1 MYDYIRKRLFDVI
14 FGGQSILNWHTEILN
29 SLMSS
34 CLVPVHAPN
43 SKLNVIHA
51 KSISPIWEIFSFNL
65 NFIQVQILVSLAL
78 EIIHGWYILDIAYLT
93 CVPGIFSVSDSLK
106 PNSCLVINMSEVISN
121 KSDASLLIKM
131 QLVYNY
137 HVLCFMYYLS
147 LESLRS
153 IIMLFKAFKTWS
165 STSGQ
170 SITINISKHT
180 IYINTKS

>member
-1 MYDYIRKRLFDVI
+1 MYDYIRNRLFDVI

-34 CLVPVHAPN
+34 CLVPVHASN
-43 SKLNVIHA
+43 SKLN
-51 KSISPIWEIFSFNL
+51 E
-65 NFIQVQILVSLAL
+65 VQILVSIAL
-78 EIIHGWYILDIAYLT
+78 EIIHGWYILYIAYLT
-93 CVPGIFSVSDSLK
+93 CVPGISFFSVSDSLK

-121 KSDASLLIKM
+121 KSDASLLINL

>member
-1 MYDYIRKRLFDVI
+1 MPNRVHWLIWTK
-14 FGGQSILNWHTEILN
+14 
-29 SLMSS
+29 SLKFQLEFYEVTDSS
-34 CLVPVHAPN
+34 QP
-43 SKLNVIHA
+43 
-51 KSISPIWEIFSFNL
+51 SP
-65 NFIQVQILVSLAL
+65 
-78 EIIHGWYILDIAYLT
+78 EIIHGWCILDIAYLT
-93 CVPGIFSVSDSLK
+93 CVPGISFFSVSDSLK

-121 KSDASLLIKM
+121 KSDASLLINL